1 MYIKVQP
8 KKLPQEWLLKN
19 MFNVGQDLDTEK
31 LLGIR
36 DVYMKTVMSSN
47 YQGDIFYTRDQV
59 RLSSL
64 SPLREG
70 FV

>member
-1 MYIKVQP
+1 MLC
-8 KKLPQEWLLKN
+8 LPE
-19 MFNVGQDLDTEK
+19 QDLDTEK